1 MELALTQP
9 VLCGLPR
16 LRDCIHDTKLGS
28 RLTEGPRAP
37 RLTAPGSQDHLKQVK
52 ASRGNKLSS
61 YLPLAQLPNL
71 QKKKKRAMGSKLRP

>member
-37 RLTAPGSQDHLKQVK
+37 SLSQDHLKQVK
-52 ASRGNKLSS
+52 ASGGNKLSS

-71 QKKKKRAMGSKLRP
+71 QKNCAMGSKLKP